1 MTPPDETPPIRDRY
15 RIRFAKTGLLRWIG
29 HRDLQRLWQRVLRR
43 AGLRLSM
50 SQGFHPKPRINFPSA
65 LALGVEG
72 IDEVIEVELA
82 QSITPDELRQR
93 LIDDNQPGLT
103 IGSVELV
110 AEANVGRTGVSPL
123 PGFVKAKL
131 HSSVYEIA
139 LPESYNMA
147 ESDFCR
153 IDDAITNLKSQT
165 FLSVNRNGKEIVAH
179 VATSLPVFHRRDR
192 VIHLVQVDND
202 AATLKP
208 TEILDAIGLSDL
220 IEQGATICRTRV
232 ILVDQTQPTL
242 LDLDRTPMYPDLL
255 TNKNNTLTDNLF
267 KERI

>member
-1 MTPPDETPPIRDRY
+1 MTPLDETPPIRDRY

-29 HRDLQRLWQRVLRR
+29 HRDLQRLWERVLRR
-43 AGLRLSM
+43 ADLRLSM

-82 QSITPDELRQR
+82 QSITPDELRRR

-103 IGSVELV
+103 IGNVELV
-110 AEANVGRTGVSPL
+110 AKANVGRTGVSPL
-123 PGFVKAKL
+123 PGFTKAKL
-131 HSSVYEIA
+131 HSSVYEIT
-139 LPESYNMA
+139 LPESYNTA
-147 ESDFCR
+147 SLDLEQ
-153 IDDAITNLKSQT
+153 IDDAIKSLNSQT
-165 FLSVNRNGKEIVAH
+165 SLRFSRNGKEIAAH
-179 VATSLPVFHRRDR
+179 VATAFPVFHRRDR

-202 AATLKP
+202 GATLKP
-208 TEILDAIGLSDL
+208 TEILDAIGLADL

-232 ILVDQTQPTL
+232 ILVDQPEPHFP
-242 LDLDRTPMYPDLL
+242 DLDRTPMFPDLI